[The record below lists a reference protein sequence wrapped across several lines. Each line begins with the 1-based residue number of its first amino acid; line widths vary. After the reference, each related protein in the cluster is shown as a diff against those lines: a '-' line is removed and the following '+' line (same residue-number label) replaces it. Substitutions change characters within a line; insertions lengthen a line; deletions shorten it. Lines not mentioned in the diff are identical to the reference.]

1 MTSPIGWGWR
11 TATDTRDPSPAGG
24 APSCGGARAALQAV
38 SWASW
43 ERGSPVPPHVAPDWP
58 PGLFVAS
65 LKPSSR
71 SFWEPWVSGRGL
83 PNRRA

>member
-11 TATDTRDPSPAGG
+11 TATDTRGPSQPAAHHPVV
-24 APSCGGARAALQAV
+24 APGPRCKQ
-38 SWASW
+38 WAGH
-43 ERGSPVPPHVAPDWP
+43 RGREGVPCRHVAPDWP